1 MWLENKRGIFY
12 ILNNV
17 KIIKIIR
24 KDVWVSI
31 ILSGK
36 RFSQIEILNS
46 DNLEVLKLQSLLKA
60 KDMGWEVESTCLK

>member
-17 KIIKIIR
+17 KIVKIIK

-31 ILSGK
+31 ILSGN
-36 RFSQIEILNS
+36 RFSQLEILNS

-60 KDMGWEVESTCLK
+60 KDMGWEVESVCLK

>member
-17 KIIKIIR
+17 KIVKIIK

-31 ILSGK
+31 ILSGN
-36 RFSQIEILNS
+36 RFSQIETLNS

-60 KDMGWEVESTCLK
+60 KDMGWDIESVCLK